1 MSDKDQ
7 SREEANVSPAPGGE
21 SAAGKSSPAPEEGR
35 HKADQC
41 HGRYLDQIRESLA
54 AEGEV
59 AYGRWGMPL
68 FHSLSDEEAEAQ
80 RAALGFAP
88 QDALDFY
95 NRGCLLASRED
106 YAGAAKAF
114 DRAAQKD
121 PKGLVCLVE
130 AVHNRALALEQAGDK
145 TAARATWQAWL
156 TQFGDSED
164 VAEVKQHLETL
175 SQA

>member
-1 MSDKDQ
+1 MST
-7 SREEANVSPAPGGE
+7 NPP
-21 SAAGKSSPAPEEGR
+21 GKSGAASEEGR

-59 AYGRWGMPL
+59 AYRRWGMPL

-88 QDALDFY
+88 HDALDFY

-114 DRAAQKD
+114 ERAAHLD
-121 PKGLVCLVE
+121 PTLAD
-130 AVHNRALALEQAGDK
+130 AVFNQAQALELAGNK
-145 TAARATWQAWL
+145 NASRATWQAWL

-164 VAEVKQHLETL
+164 AAEVKQHLETL